1 MGNLDNTMKY
11 TAVIRTLGKAG
22 DKYQK
27 ELDSLCTQTL
37 PPEDII
43 VYIAEGYPLPKETC
57 GKERYI
63 RVSKGMVAQRA
74 LPYDEVKTEWIL
86 FLDDDVYLPP
96 AGVEVLFNT
105 LRENNA
111 QVVAPD
117 TFDNSSRSFKSE
129 LMMTITGRM
138 LARRGDKKYGYKV
151 MRTCG
156 YSYNK
161 SPKPQAYL
169 SETNAGP
176 CFLCKKEDFLKIN
189 FEEERWID
197 TMPYAMGE
205 DEVMFYK
212 MHLAGLKQMTLFGS
226 GIQHLDAGSTLQNTN
241 KERSMVE
248 ADYFFRKIF
257 WTRFI
262 QDPERNSLIKVW
274 NKICIYYFYFFGLT
288 VSLLKGDC
296 KMFRRKL
303 RSIEKARSFLKS
315 ATYTSIPKIIK
326 K

>member
-176 CFLCKKEDFLKIN
+176 CFLCKKEDFLKIH

-226 GIQHLDAGSTLQNTN
+226 GIQHLDAGSTCRILTKKEVWLKQITFFGRFLDTLYPGSRTKFSNKSLEQDLHILFLFFWTNGFLVKRGLQNVPT
-241 KERSMVE
+241 
-248 ADYFFRKIF
+248 
-257 WTRFI
+257 
-262 QDPERNSLIKVW
+262 
-274 NKICIYYFYFFGLT
+274 
-288 VSLLKGDC
+288 
-296 KMFRRKL
+296 
-303 RSIEKARSFLKS
+303 
-315 ATYTSIPKIIK
+315 
-326 K
+326 